1 MKRIFIIPFVIFCS
15 YLSAQANSQ
24 LKFETNISDSE
35 NHWVALPKSEKDKTY
50 SVGFIYFDE
59 LAGYTYRSFGD
70 LKDENNRLD
79 YIESEEFKKGILITR
94 IANLEFKVAEIS
106 PDLLKQF
113 NLPTQPEWL
122 KNYLSSDSE
131 NDQLLNRASKI
142 NGMNSPQLA
151 LPILNKLYKS
161 NFKKDQLYFELA
173 FSYNALKDFA
183 NAEKICSEAI
193 NNKISDDSINKEYIY
208 SLLQQKKTNE
218 ADIFLT
224 KTLSNYKNKDQKAES
239 MMNMVG
245 FNAHYKNLDLA
256 EKWLNLLKK
265 DNDEKYKKNIQQ
277 LEDII
282 NKNKD

>member
-1 MKRIFIIPFVIFCS
+1 MKRIFIIPFVIFS
-15 YLSAQANSQ
+15 VYLSAQTNAQ
-24 LKFETNISDSE
+24 LKFETNIPDSE

-59 LAGYTYRSFGD
+59 VAGYTYRSFGD
-70 LKDENNRLD
+70 LTDENNRLK
-79 YIESEEFKKGILITR
+79 YVESEELKKGALITR
-94 IANLEFKVAEIS
+94 IGNLEFKVAEIS

-113 NLPTQPEWL
+113 NLPAQPEWL
-122 KNYLSSDSE
+122 KSCLSSDSE
-131 NDQLLNRASKI
+131 NDRLLNRASKI

-151 LPILNKLYKS
+151 LPILNKLYKG
-161 NFKKDQLYFELA
+161 NFKTGQLYFELA

-218 ADIFLT
+218 ADVFLT
-224 KTLSNYKNKDQKAES
+224 KTLSSYKNKDQKAES
-239 MMNMVG
+239 MMNMVA
-245 FNAHYKNLDLA
+245 FNAHYKNVDLA